1 MNFLIDPNISYVLLV
16 IGLVLSMLALFS
28 PGTGIIEIGALFTL
42 VLAGIGIWNMPIN
55 WWALVILVA
64 GVIPFILAL
73 RKSRHW
79 IWLLISILSLVL
91 GSVFVFKKEGDGLA
105 VHPVLAIVTSI
116 IAVVFLWFVGRKSIE
131 AMGLKPCLLY
141 TSPAHETPEHLVCRL
156 LLEKKKKHFRPP
168 SCTLSYFHS
177 RPVLHLLTFTLT
189 SYLLSAHIPC
199 NHSIL

>member
-131 AMGLKPCLLY
+131 AMGLKPVNLRENIIGKIGE
-141 TSPAHETPEHLVCRL
+141 TRTEIHWDGTVHVGGEEWTARSEKPIPAGVPIRVVQRDGLVL
-156 LLEKKKKHFRPP
+156 IVEPVDEKK
-168 SCTLSYFHS
+168 
-177 RPVLHLLTFTLT
+177 
-189 SYLLSAHIPC
+189 
-199 NHSIL
+199 